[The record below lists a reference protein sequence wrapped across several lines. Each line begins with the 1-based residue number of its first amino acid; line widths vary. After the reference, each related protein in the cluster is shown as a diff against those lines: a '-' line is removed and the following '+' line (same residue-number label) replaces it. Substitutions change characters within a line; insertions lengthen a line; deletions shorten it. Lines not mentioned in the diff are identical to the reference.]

1 VPIPPPKHREPT
13 LVYFCDELRMYAD
26 PKYGGEMATIPV
38 QKLDEMK
45 RFAADREEY
54 YRHIE
59 ERMHRLEDLVNSH
72 LSKCPDPPF
81 ELLTQRNNYL
91 KEAFRNGHV
100 LCADKHSGKTTAIY
114 ETASEIADQ
123 CSCRVGI
130 VSAHPDLHRA
140 EAVRRRMAGTG
151 LNQLNRLDFF
161 GPDQVEKLRGFGS
174 EIVVDDWFDLPI
186 TTRAVLATNFK
197 VLAAVGKVQFG
208 SLAQINKDGTAS
220 IKSYT

>member
-1 VPIPPPKHREPT
+1 MYGDSQYGEPIAH
-13 LVYFCDELRMYAD
+13 
-26 PKYGGEMATIPV
+26 IPV

-54 YRHIE
+54 YRHLE

-72 LSKCPDPPF
+72 LSKCPDPPS
-81 ELLTQRNNYL
+81 EMLTQRNNYL

-100 LCADKHSGKTTAIY
+100 LCADKRSGKTTAIY

-186 TTRAVLATNFK
+186 TTRAVLTSHFK
-197 VLAAVGKVQFG
+197 ILAAVGTVPFG
-208 SLAQINKDGTAS
+208 TIMEINRNGTC
-220 IKSYT
+220 K